1 MPRQKGKDEFGR
13 DISLRPKKKRKSR
26 AMSKE
31 EKARRSR
38 ERREKRGESKTELL
52 KKARPI
58 AKAAKKAHMGLEA
71 KGKDALKKYINTRG
85 GQKQSSY
92 YK

>member
-31 EKARRSR
+31 EKARRAN
-38 ERREKRGESKTELL
+38 ERRAKRGETKTDLL
-52 KKARPI
+52 KKARVI
-58 AKAAKKAHMGLEA
+58 AKSAKKAHMGLESKN
-71 KGKDALKKYINTRG
+71 KGDLQKYINTRG